1 MDFLIA
7 LSLSLMWNQDQY
19 PHNRWNYIH
28 VQYLQCEV
36 RQCNRQGQ
44 NNRVCLVEMTPAIR
58 KGLTTIKLATIEC
71 TVFTV
76 TTHVT
81 KC

>member
-19 PHNRWNYIH
+19 PHNRWNYKH

-36 RQCNRQGQ
+36 RQYNRQGQ
-44 NNRVCLVEMTPAIR
+44 NNRVCLVEITPAIR
-58 KGLTTIKLATIEC
+58 KGLTTIILATIEY

>member
-1 MDFLIA
+1 MELHTCA
-7 LSLSLMWNQDQY
+7 
-19 PHNRWNYIH
+19 
-28 VQYLQCEV
+28 VLQCEV
-36 RQCNRQGQ
+36 RQYNRQGQ
-44 NNRVCLVEMTPAIR
+44 NNRVCMVEMTPAIR
-58 KGLTTIKLATIEC
+58 KGLTTIILATIEY